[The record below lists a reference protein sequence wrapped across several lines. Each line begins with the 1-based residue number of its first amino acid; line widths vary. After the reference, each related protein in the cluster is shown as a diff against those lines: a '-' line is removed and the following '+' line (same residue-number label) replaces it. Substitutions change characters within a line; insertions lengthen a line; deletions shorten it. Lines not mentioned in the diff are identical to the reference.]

1 MEEAHCAGQQEGQW
15 IDMARAGDLPAFNQL
30 VLSHQDAAFRIAK
43 WMVND
48 EASAEDIVQ
57 TVFLAAYR
65 RIGSFRSNNFRAWL
79 LRMVHNACIDELRR
93 RKRHPCLTLEPQ
105 DADKRAMEM
114 AEWPIDARQTPEETL
129 IQHEAWESIEQCLHQ
144 LPEPMREVVI
154 LIDIESLDYGEAAN
168 TLGVPLGTIKSRLGR
183 ARARMRRI
191 LREEHQEPEAQ
202 DFCLTQTN
210 LLLRTH
216 LEN

>member
-1 MEEAHCAGQQEGQW
+1 
-15 IDMARAGDLPAFNQL
+15 MARAGDLPAFNQL

-105 DADKRAMEM
+105 DADNWTMEM
-114 AEWPIDARQTPEETL
+114 AEWPNRCETDSRRDAHSTRGLGID
-129 IQHEAWESIEQCLHQ
+129 
-144 LPEPMREVVI
+144 
-154 LIDIESLDYGEAAN
+154 
-168 TLGVPLGTIKSRLGR
+168 
-183 ARARMRRI
+183 
-191 LREEHQEPEAQ
+191 
-202 DFCLTQTN
+202 
-210 LLLRTH
+210 RTV
-216 LEN
+216 LASTA